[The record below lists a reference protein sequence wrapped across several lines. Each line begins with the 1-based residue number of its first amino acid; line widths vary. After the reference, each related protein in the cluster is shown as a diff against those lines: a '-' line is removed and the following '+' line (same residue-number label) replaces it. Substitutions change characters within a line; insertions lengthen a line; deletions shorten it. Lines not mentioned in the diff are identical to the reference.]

1 MVFENIAKEFL
12 KKQNQNLRKSLSDVG
27 RLEAEIKSLKRKIKI
42 EAKKGNKI
50 QVRYYTDK
58 LKQRIKEFNRA
69 RMNVI
74 FAEGMKRG

>member
-12 KKQNQNLRKSLSDVG
+12 KQQNIKLRKNLGDVG
-27 RLEAEIKSLKRKIKI
+27 RLETEINSLKRKIKI
-42 EAKKGNKI
+42 ETKNGNKI

-74 FAEGMKRG
+74 FAEGFERQ

>member
-27 RLEAEIKSLKRKIKI
+27 RLETEIDSLKRKIKI
-42 EAKKGNKI
+42 ETKNGNKI
-50 QVRYYTDK
+50 QVKYYTDK

-74 FAEGMKRG
+74 FAEGMKRR

>member
-12 KKQNQNLRKSLSDVG
+12 KKQNQNLRKNLVDIG
-27 RLEAEIKSLKRKIKI
+27 RLETEINSLKRKLRI
-42 EAKKGNKI
+42 ETKNGNKI
-50 QVRYYTDK
+50 QVKYYTDK

-74 FAEGMKRG
+74 FAEGMKRR

>member
-27 RLEAEIKSLKRKIKI
+27 RLETEIDSLKRRIKI

-50 QVRYYTDK
+50 QVAYYMGR
-58 LKQRIKEFNRA
+58 LKQLTKKYNRA
-69 RMNVI
+69 RVNAI
-74 FAEGMKRG
+74 FAEGFKRQ

>member
-58 LKQRIKEFNRA
+58 LKQRTNEFNRA

>member
-12 KKQNQNLRKSLSDVG
+12 KKQNQNLRKNLVDIG
-27 RLEAEIKSLKRKIKI
+27 RLETEINSLKRKLRI
-42 EAKKGNKI
+42 ETKNGNKI

-58 LKQRIKEFNRA
+58 LKQRTNEFNRA